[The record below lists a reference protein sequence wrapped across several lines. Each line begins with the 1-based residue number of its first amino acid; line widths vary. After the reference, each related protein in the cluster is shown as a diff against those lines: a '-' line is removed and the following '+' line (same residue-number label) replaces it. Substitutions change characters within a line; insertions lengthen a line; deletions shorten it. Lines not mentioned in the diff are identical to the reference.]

1 MNESVNPIVKYFS
14 EFKILKTVSKD
25 FWLTNV
31 VQFFDGMAYFSM
43 ITVFVLYLT
52 DYCSFNDA
60 DAALWVGLYTC
71 LSPPSCLQWVPSAT
85 SSASG
90 APT

>member
-1 MNESVNPIVKYFS
+1 MNESANPILKYFS

-60 DAALWVGLYTC
+60 CTPFS
-71 LSPPSCLQWVPSAT
+71 SPPSSSRWVPSAT
-85 SSASG
+85 SSAYG
-90 APT
+90 ALT